1 MYMNLK
7 GYTSTQA
14 TELLKKY
21 GENILVERKGRSIFA
36 IFFDQIN
43 NFLVILLLAAA
54 GVSFIVGERF
64 DAALILSIVILNAI
78 FGIYQERK
86 ASDAIAAL
94 KKMTIVKVRVLRD
107 GQEVEVDSRYIVPG
121 DIFFIE
127 EGTKIPADGKLL
139 DVLNLEVNES
149 ALTGESMAIIKER
162 GDEVYMG
169 TIVAKGRGHAEVI
182 ATGMST
188 QFGKIAGH
196 LSEIEEV
203 KTPLQK
209 KLEGISTL
217 IGFAGIVISLAVFF
231 LSSWQGSTY
240 FAAFL
245 LAISLAVAVVP
256 EGLPAIMTITL
267 AMGVNEMA
275 KRKAIMR
282 KLSAIEALGSITLIA
297 TDKTGTI
304 TENKMN
310 VRKVYVDKKEYD
322 DDRLP
327 TLMNPVFHA
336 LILNG
341 VLCSTASLVRVHD
354 HGEMDVLGDPT
365 EGALLFLA
373 QKVGMDVEMTRD
385 QWKLLEEEPFNST
398 TKTMSVLVKSHDRKI
413 EYTKGALE
421 SVLERVN
428 YISSEGSV
436 DVFGE
441 EAKASVEAVA
451 EQWARKGL
459 RVLAFSSVEGEGK
472 EVFLGMVA
480 IHDPPRKETRDA
492 LRRAKKAGIKV
503 VMITGDNERTAEA
516 IAVSTGLMEVGD
528 EILTGRQ
535 LEEYSDEVLLKK
547 LPNVRIFARTTPFHK
562 SRIVKLYQQLG
573 EIVAVTGDGVNDAI
587 ALKQADVG
595 VAMGKVGTDV
605 ARETADMVITDDNF
619 STIVNAVEEGRS
631 IVRNLSNAVKYLLT
645 GNLSEALSLVIG
657 LLLGIPQLFFPIQ
670 ILYTNLLSDGVPA
683 LAVAFSPREEGLMNR
698 PPKKTSELL
707 SMFDKRYILVV
718 GVFGSFLVILCYYL
732 FSRFGHE
739 VGRTAAFCML
749 VCMQSFMFIDI
760 WLDHRS
766 MRKHL
771 IKSLSQA
778 FFVAFFITFG
788 FQFIVVSFPTIA
800 QVFKIVAI
808 PPWMFGLVLL
818 LASSILFV
826 IKLSKLFIKIGIRN
840 Q

>member
-1 MYMNLK
+1 MNLK

-14 TELLKKY
+14 AELLKKY
-21 GENILVERKGRSIFA
+21 GENTLVERKGRSFFA

-64 DAALILSIVILNAI
+64 DATLILSIVILNAI

-107 GQEVEVDSRYIVPG
+107 GQEVEIDSRYIIPG

-127 EGTKIPADGKLL
+127 EGAKIPADGKII
-139 DVLNLEVNES
+139 DAINLEINES
-149 ALTGESMAIIKER
+149 ALTGESMAITKEK

-209 KLEGISTL
+209 KLEGTSTL
-217 IGFAGIVISLAVFF
+217 IGFVGIVISLVVFF
-231 LSSWQGSTY
+231 LSTWQGSTY

-297 TDKTGTI
+297 TDKTGTL

-310 VRKVYVDKKEYD
+310 VRKVYIGNKEYEED
-322 DDRLP
+322 TLP
-327 TLMNPVFHA
+327 TLMNTVFHK

-354 HGEMDVLGDPT
+354 HGETDVLGDPT

-385 QWKLLEEEPFNST
+385 QWTLLEEEPFNST
-398 TKTMSVLVKSHDRKI
+398 TKTMSVLVKSHDKRM
-413 EYTKGALE
+413 EFTKGALE
-421 SVLERVN
+421 SVLQHVGYVSVGDSVN
-428 YISSEGSV
+428 PLNNQGK
-436 DVFGE
+436 
-441 EAKASVEAVA
+441 EAIESQA
-451 EQWARKGL
+451 ELWARKGL
-459 RVLAFSSVEGEGK
+459 RVLAFSSKEGDDK
-472 EVFLGMVA
+472 NVFLGMVG

-516 IAVSTGLMEVGD
+516 IGVTTGLMEEGD
-528 EILTGRQ
+528 EILTGKQ

-547 LPNVRIFARTTPFHK
+547 LLNVRIFARTTPFHK

-645 GNLSEALSLVIG
+645 GNLAEALSLVIG
-657 LLLGIPQLFFPIQ
+657 LLLGIPQLFYPIQ
-670 ILYTNLLSDGVPA
+670 ILYTNLLSDGIPA
-683 LAVAFSPREEGLMNR
+683 LAVAFSPREEGIMNR

-707 SMFDKRYILVV
+707 SVFDKRYIGVV
-718 GVFGSFLVILCYYL
+718 GILGSLLVILCYYL
-732 FSRFGHE
+732 FSIYGHQI
-739 VGRTAAFCML
+739 GRTAAFCML
-749 VCMQSFMFIDI
+749 VCMQSFLFIDI

-771 IKSLSQA
+771 IRNVSQV

-788 FQFIVVSFPTIA
+788 LQFIVVSFPSIA
-800 QVFKIVAI
+800 HVFKVVTI
-808 PPWMFGLVLL
+808 PAWMFGLVLI
-818 LASSILFV
+818 LASSILVV
-826 IKLSKLFIKIGIRN
+826 IKLSKMVIRIGIR
-840 Q
+840 